1 MEVTDNHVCCTHL
14 FILEVGEFSM
24 SKNTIS
30 ILPALEGGRDEEWT
44 RNDTT

>member
-1 MEVTDNHVCCTHL
+1 MEVTHNHVRCTHL

-24 SKNTIS
+24 SENTIS

-44 RNDTT
+44 RNDNT